1 MMFVCSQEF
10 TWVHVH
16 VVYVHVHVHVHV
28 VYSTYM
34 CMCNVGPRVGG
45 WTDRYYFLHCRHVR
59 SYHYLPALV
68 QD

>member
-34 CMCNVGPRVGG
+34 CMCNVGWVGDVDG
-45 WTDRYYFLHCRHVR
+45 LIGIIFCIVDMSGVIVIYLH
-59 SYHYLPALV
+59 
-68 QD
+68 